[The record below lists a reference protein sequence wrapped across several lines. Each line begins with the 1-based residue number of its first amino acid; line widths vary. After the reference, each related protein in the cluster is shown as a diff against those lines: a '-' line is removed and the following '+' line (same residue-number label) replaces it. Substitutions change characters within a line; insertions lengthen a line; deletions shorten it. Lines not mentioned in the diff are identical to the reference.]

1 MFDWKSSSPG
11 ELTWIFFSHVRSM
24 YNKTLRCQNTWTSWE
39 NQMKW
44 KVVKVSTTSDPI
56 VFWSN
61 YSSRKALQRNQ
72 NKRAVSLIKME
83 DAPAVSVSA
92 GFWPRRQLLTAILSV
107 FFLSLSS
114 TILVIHSTLFYFLIH
129 NQTFIWKQ
137 QCIILKFFGNLFWH
151 FSCLGPSNT
160 QIVIK
165 AHPFILWP

>member
-114 TILVIHSTLFYFLIH
+114 TILVIHSTLFLFSYTQSDIH
-129 NQTFIWKQ
+129 
-137 QCIILKFFGNLFWH
+137 LKTTVH
-151 FSCLGPSNT
+151 H
-160 QIVIK
+160 IE
-165 AHPFILWP
+165 ILWEFVLALFMFRTE